1 MANET
6 TTVTNAQ
13 VKVTTVTQTANAE
26 LGTAA
31 KSLYYLII
39 ITDKG
44 KEVINVGQKTHDK
57 VGELLPK
64 KGGKPS

>member
-13 VKVTTVTQTANAE
+13 VKVTTVTQTANTE
-26 LGTAA
+26 LGTPA
-31 KSLYYLII
+31 KTLFYLII

-44 KEVINVGQKTHDK
+44 KEVISIGEKTHNK
-57 VGELLPK
+57 VEALLPK
-64 KGGKPS
+64 KGGK